1 MALIGQAAGRMP
13 KRVRDEQSPSG
24 WSEVPWH
31 TCCDPV
37 TLAAPYVIDL
47 HHDTVARDQLAHLA
61 EVLHEYLEKSPGVV
75 DSAWVRQ
82 HLWRR
87 MGISFLLTREYKH
100 LAPPCLHGEFQS
112 DKRRQ
117 LVTYGKPL
125 PAEHPL
131 ATIPPG
137 DSEPAL
143 TEPTSPEATEHATDE
158 PAALGIAPSE
168 TDNSVDPSRLA
179 VTATPC
185 PDNLWSQLHANKHIK
200 LASFAPTSWFDAD
213 QLESEKQTV
222 RTGEDPDGNVDR
234 DVHRRMHTLPQS
246 FSTILGGFMM
256 QGLRATNLGLGNRD
270 QIDMR
275 LFISTPGGLPGRVH
289 CDNNPFETV
298 YCAEE
303 FNDDALLSGL
313 LALEP
318 GTELLFYPDG
328 PSKPALTMRLEPGD
342 VLLFRG
348 DCWHAGAGY
357 TTKNRRIH
365 FYLSSPM
372 RRREAGRTWFYAP

>member
-1 MALIGQAAGRMP
+1 MP

-131 ATIPPG
+131 ATIPSG

-185 PDNLWSQLHANKHIK
+185 P
-200 LASFAPTSWFDAD
+200 
-213 QLESEKQTV
+213 
-222 RTGEDPDGNVDR
+222 
-234 DVHRRMHTLPQS
+234 
-246 FSTILGGFMM
+246 
-256 QGLRATNLGLGNRD
+256 
-270 QIDMR
+270 
-275 LFISTPGGLPGRVH
+275 
-289 CDNNPFETV
+289 
-298 YCAEE
+298 
-303 FNDDALLSGL
+303 
-313 LALEP
+313 
-318 GTELLFYPDG
+318 
-328 PSKPALTMRLEPGD
+328 
-342 VLLFRG
+342 
-348 DCWHAGAGY
+348 
-357 TTKNRRIH
+357 
-365 FYLSSPM
+365 
-372 RRREAGRTWFYAP
+372 

>member
-1 MALIGQAAGRMP
+1 MMP
-13 KRVRDEQSPSG
+13 
-24 WSEVPWH
+24 
-31 TCCDPV
+31 T
-37 TLAAPYVIDL
+37 
-47 HHDTVARDQLAHLA
+47 
-61 EVLHEYLEKSPGVV
+61 
-75 DSAWVRQ
+75 
-82 HLWRR
+82 
-87 MGISFLLTREYKH
+87 
-100 LAPPCLHGEFQS
+100 
-112 DKRRQ
+112 
-117 LVTYGKPL
+117 
-125 PAEHPL
+125 
-131 ATIPPG
+131 
-137 DSEPAL
+137 
-143 TEPTSPEATEHATDE
+143 
-158 PAALGIAPSE
+158 
-168 TDNSVDPSRLA
+168 
-179 VTATPC
+179 
-185 PDNLWSQLHANKHIK
+185 
-200 LASFAPTSWFDAD
+200 
-213 QLESEKQTV
+213 LESEKQTV

-289 CDNNPFETV
+289 CDDNPFETV

>member
-1 MALIGQAAGRMP
+1 MSLSWETRSNVRSTALPGEEPR
-13 KRVRDEQSPSG
+13 
-24 WSEVPWH
+24 
-31 TCCDPV
+31 CCRFS
-37 TLAAPYVIDL
+37 LGA
-47 HHDTVARDQLAHLA
+47 
-61 EVLHEYLEKSPGVV
+61 
-75 DSAWVRQ
+75 AWVRQ

-125 PAEHPL
+125 PAENPL

-158 PAALGIAPSE
+158 PAALGVAPSE
-168 TDNSVDPSRLA
+168 TDNSVDPSHLA

-234 DVHRRMHTLPQS
+234 DVHRRMHSKCTHCRRAS
-246 FSTILGGFMM
+246 
-256 QGLRATNLGLGNRD
+256 LRFWAA
-270 QIDMR
+270 
-275 LFISTPGGLPGRVH
+275 S
-289 CDNNPFETV
+289 
-298 YCAEE
+298 
-303 FNDDALLSGL
+303 
-313 LALEP
+313 
-318 GTELLFYPDG
+318 
-328 PSKPALTMRLEPGD
+328 
-342 VLLFRG
+342 
-348 DCWHAGAGY
+348 
-357 TTKNRRIH
+357 
-365 FYLSSPM
+365 
-372 RRREAGRTWFYAP
+372 